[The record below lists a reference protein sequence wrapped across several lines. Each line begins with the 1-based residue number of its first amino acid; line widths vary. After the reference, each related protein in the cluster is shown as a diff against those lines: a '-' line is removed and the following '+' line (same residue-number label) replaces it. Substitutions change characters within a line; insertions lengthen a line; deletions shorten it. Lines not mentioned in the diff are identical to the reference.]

1 MENLYIERQQEFIN
15 LNNKAIAEYC
25 LIYEIK
31 DSSSTK
37 IAEEKI
43 QEKNQIG
50 FKRIE
55 NPIQASNLIFVD
67 SDFSKIL
74 SDLCLDVFIYGTS
87 SIQQYLSTQSK
98 AANKWGLSDYT
109 FLSYKFKNFI
119 QLLLFGDVG
128 DAKSF
133 NQKIHTQRVFCLKN
147 SLGEIDYFS
156 IYEQDQLMSK
166 LINAMKVEVERDLS
180 QPVGG
185 ELGLRLSFGV

>member
-1 MENLYIERQQEFIN
+1 MENLYTERLQEFIN
-15 LNNKAIAEYC
+15 LNNKVIAEYC

-31 DSSSTK
+31 DSSSSK

-43 QEKNQIG
+43 QDKNQLG

-67 SDFSKIL
+67 SEFSKTL

-87 SIQQYLSTQSK
+87 SIQEYLSAQSK
-98 AANKWGLSDYT
+98 AANKWGFSDYT

-128 DAKSF
+128 DAKPF
-133 NQKIHTQRVFCLKN
+133 NQKTHTNRVFCLRN

-156 IYEQDQLMSK
+156 IYEQDHLLNT
-166 LINAMKVEVERDLS
+166 LIKTLKVEAERDLS

-185 ELGLRLSFGV
+185 ELGLRLRFGV